1 MHAELK
7 KILSQS
13 LNSRAE
19 LEQKLIEQAWENETF
34 KQELINNPKAVINR
48 ESRQQLPEELEVEVL
63 QETANKVYLVLPENP
78 AQIAD
83 EAELSE
89 ENLERVAGGVNICP
103 TGWGFGLT
111 GVTQCVANNSETEGA
126 QEKV

>member
-1 MHAELK
+1 MHAEIK
-7 KILSQS
+7 KLISQS
-13 LNSRAE
+13 LNARAE
-19 LEQKLIEQAWENETF
+19 LEQKLIEQAWGDETF

-63 QETANKVYLVLPENP
+63 QETTNKVYLVLPENP
-78 AQIAD
+78 AQVTD

-89 ENLERVAGGVNICP
+89 ENLERIAGGINICP

-111 GVTQCVANNSETEGA
+111 GISQCINNSKTEGA
-126 QEKV
+126 QDLV